1 MDSGR
6 VDVLVKGADALG
18 VPIPVP
24 CAQVLVHFMEELS
37 AWNERMN
44 LSGIRDSGQVLEKMF
59 LDSLAC
65 WRGDWIRAGDAV
77 LDLGSGAG
85 FPGLVLAISAPFLGR
100 RCRVTLV
107 ESASKKVQFLQ
118 HAIRTLG
125 LENAVAVSGRSE
137 ILGRDPEFRE
147 RFRVCVSRAVAEL
160 RVVLELMVPFVEVGG
175 ICLAMKGPRV
185 EAELASSQGALQEL
199 GAVVESVHRYS
210 LPFSGDSRS
219 IVVIRKAVPTHE
231 RFPRRPGMAAKR
243 PLGAGRR

>member
-1 MDSGR
+1 MDL
-6 VDVLVKGADALG
+6 LVKGAEALG
-18 VPIPVP
+18 VAVPVP
-24 CAQVLVHFMEELS
+24 CAQVLVHFMDELS

-59 LDSLAC
+59 LDSLGC
-65 WRGDWIRAGDAV
+65 WRGEWIRAGDGV

-100 RCRVTLV
+100 SCRVTLV
-107 ESASKKVQFLQ
+107 ESAAKKVRFLE

-125 LENAVAVSGRSE
+125 VENAVAVSGRSE
-137 ILGRDPEFRE
+137 TLGRDREFRE
-147 RFRVCVSRAVAEL
+147 RFQVCVSRGVAEL

-185 EAELASSQGALQEL
+185 EAELTSCQGALQEL
-199 GAVVESVHRYS
+199 GAVVETVHRYS

-219 IVVIRKAVPTHE
+219 IVVIRKTVPTHE
-231 RFPRRPGMAAKR
+231 RFPRRPGIAGKR
-243 PLGAGRR
+243 PLGAGCR